1 LENPYLKI
9 LFNSTVL
16 PTSDV
21 TTSQTLGGQIMRL
34 FLIFG
39 ALLLCFS
46 MTLGCGT
53 LGKQFN
59 MDQVQTIENGK
70 TTREDIALTFG
81 QPFKVGIQNSHP
93 IWVYE
98 ESKYQIV
105 GEGLSKSLI
114 VEFDDKGVVRNHS
127 IMSNDP
133 NL

>member
-1 LENPYLKI
+1 

-16 PTSDV
+16 PALDE
-21 TTSQTLGGQIMRL
+21 TTSQTLGGQVMRP

-53 LGKQFN
+53 LGKQFD

-81 QPFKVGIQNSHP
+81 FKVGVQNSHP

-127 IMSNDP
+127 VMSNDP

>member
-1 LENPYLKI
+1 
-9 LFNSTVL
+9 
-16 PTSDV
+16 
-21 TTSQTLGGQIMRL
+21 MRP

-39 ALLLCFS
+39 ALLFCFS

-53 LGKQFN
+53 LGNKFDLN
-59 MDQVQTIENGK
+59 QVETIENGK

-98 ESKYQIV
+98 ESKYQVIGDGV
-105 GEGLSKSLI
+105 SKSLI
-114 VEFDDKGVVRNHS
+114 VEFDDNGVVRNHS
-127 IMSNDP
+127 VMSNDP